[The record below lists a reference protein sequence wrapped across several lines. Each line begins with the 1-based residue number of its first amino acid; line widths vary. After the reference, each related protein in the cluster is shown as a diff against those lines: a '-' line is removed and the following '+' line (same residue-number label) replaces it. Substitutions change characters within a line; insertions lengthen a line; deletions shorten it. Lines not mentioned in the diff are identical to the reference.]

1 MDGNTFRIPVF
12 RHWHLRANDSEPM
25 GEQTL
30 PYRTTGD
37 DIERLASALARGR
50 DLEQV
55 QSLFSSSNNF
65 RGTVSAAEQ
74 FGLLNPDTEEL
85 TPSGKALALGD
96 PEKRKEVL
104 FSAVLDYGPYELL
117 LEAISGE
124 GIFGEDGDEF
134 TPVEWIEKWWH
145 TNGYGSS
152 QTNRSEGSSSFAKI
166 VEYLDIGEYKQG
178 RRGHPSRIEWT
189 SDAQLKIRKARNE
202 EGREDLEASSSASDI
217 HEVGSRAP
225 TEKNS
230 ESASYSE
237 NNILTLN
244 LGDDRVA
251 KLSLPPKLT
260 PREKKRLV
268 DLVDLMIATEDQEEV
283 QMQLDF

>member
-1 MDGNTFRIPVF
+1 
-12 RHWHLRANDSEPM
+12 M
-25 GEQTL
+25 GDQTL

-74 FGLLNPDTEEL
+74 LGLLDPDTEEL
-85 TPSGKALALGD
+85 TPPGKALALGD
-96 PEKRKEVL
+96 PEKKKEVL

-124 GIFGEDGDEF
+124 GIFGEDGSEF

-166 VEYLDIGEYKQG
+166 VEYLGVGEYKQG

-189 SDAQLKIRKARNE
+189 SDAQLRIRKARNE
-202 EGREDLEASSSASDI
+202 EAQEDFRPSPDEGDF
-217 HEVGSRAP
+217 HKTGSQNR
-225 TEKNS
+225 TQVDDKS
-230 ESASYSE
+230 ELSLRPD
-237 NNILTLN
+237 NNVLTLN

-260 PREKKRLV
+260 SQEKKRLV

-283 QMQLDF
+283 QMRLEF

>member
-1 MDGNTFRIPVF
+1 MSD
-12 RHWHLRANDSEPM
+12 
-25 GEQTL
+25 QTL

-74 FGLLNPDTEEL
+74 LSLLNPDTEEL
-85 TPSGKALALGD
+85 TSSGKALALGD

-124 GIFGEDGDEF
+124 GIFGEDGDKF
-134 TPVEWIEKWWH
+134 TPVEWIEKWWQ

-166 VEYLDIGEYKQG
+166 VEYLGIGEYKQG

-202 EGREDLEASSSASDI
+202 GEDPRPS
-217 HEVGSRAP
+217 P
-225 TEKNS
+225 S
-230 ESASYSE
+230 ESDAHKVDSQTSIE
-237 NNILTLN
+237 GGSGLSFRPDNNVLTLN
-244 LGDDRVA
+244 LGNDRVA

-260 PREKKRLV
+260 RQEKKRLV